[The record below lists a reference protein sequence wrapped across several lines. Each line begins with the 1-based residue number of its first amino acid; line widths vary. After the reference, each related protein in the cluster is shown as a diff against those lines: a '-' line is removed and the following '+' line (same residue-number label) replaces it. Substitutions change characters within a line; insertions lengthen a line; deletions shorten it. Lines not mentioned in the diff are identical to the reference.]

1 MLATARSCSTG
12 GSPVMGFVVRTIVI
26 AIAVAVVAYFYPSIS
41 YGEDITTLIAVAVVL
56 GLLNAFVKPILKIFT
71 LPLNMMT
78 FGLFG
83 VVINAVLLL
92 AVAALGDLLGGQIAG
107 LEFEF
112 VVGGF
117 PPEFGLDAII
127 AAVVG
132 AIGISIVGTIVGMVV
147 PD

>member
-1 MLATARSCSTG
+1 MI
-12 GSPVMGFVVRTIVI
+12 GFVIRTIVI
-26 AIAVAVVAYFYPSIS
+26 AIAVAVVAYFYPPIS
-41 YGEDITTLIAVAVVL
+41 YGDDLTTLAAVAIVL

-83 VVINAVLLL
+83 VAINAALLL
-92 AVAALGDLLGGQIAG
+92 AVAGLADLAGSSLGG

>member
-1 MLATARSCSTG
+1 
-12 GSPVMGFVVRTIVI
+12 MGFVIRTIVI
-26 AIAVAVVAYFYPSIS
+26 AIAVAAVAYIYPSIS
-41 YGEDITTLIAVAVVL
+41 YGEDVTTLAVVAIGL
-56 GLLNAFVKPILKIFT
+56 GLLNAFIKPILKILA
-71 LPLNMMT
+71 LPLNLMT

-83 VVINAVLLL
+83 IVINAALLIAL
-92 AVAALGDLLGGQIAG
+92 AFITDQIG
-107 LEFEF
+107 FEF

-117 PPEFGLDAII
+117 PPDFSVSTVV